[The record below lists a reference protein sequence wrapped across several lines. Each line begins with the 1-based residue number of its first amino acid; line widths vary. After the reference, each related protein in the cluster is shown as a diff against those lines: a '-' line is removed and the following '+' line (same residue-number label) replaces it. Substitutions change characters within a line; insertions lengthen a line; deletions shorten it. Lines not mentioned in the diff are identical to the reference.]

1 MTGAVLCLTEQI
13 RFRLQGSPDLAG
25 VHLASLYPAER
36 TLGGME
42 GVRGPTRACREG
54 REALDLPTLLRLQ
67 WSYMAT
73 RGRTRQQTATQAPV
87 LAPGRNLP
95 FLPASVSSTPGLHV
109 NPLKCN

>member
-1 MTGAVLCLTEQI
+1 MTL
-13 RFRLQGSPDLAG
+13 RGSLSVSVPCRAD
-25 VHLASLYPAER
+25 HQ
-36 TLGGME
+36 E
-42 GVRGPTRACREG
+42 GVRGPTGACREG

-95 FLPASVSSTPGLHV
+95 FLPASVSNSPGPHKPSEL
-109 NPLKCN
+109 